1 MKKCI
6 MLFTSVLLLSA
17 CASLQR
23 PKVVW
28 PGQNF
33 DNYITSNGV
42 PTSQYTLQNGNT
54 AFSFKKACYYDS
66 SKMGE
71 TLVIVGKDNIIES
84 VSTPT
89 KCPSY
94 YDSNDYKIDQ
104 IYQQQ
109 QDEYY
114 EERQRQFEE
123 SQRQYE
129 ENKRKNKIAGLDMAI
144 DRVESQIDLKQT
156 RVDAA
161 EFDVKRYTYSQ
172 NEAGL
177 AKAKEEL
184 KKAQNELT
192 ESHNI
197 KAQYERE
204 LNQLK
209 SMQYR

>member
-1 MKKCI
+1 MKRY
-6 MLFTSVLLLSA
+6 SVLFLSIFMLSA
-17 CASLQR
+17 CATFQR

-33 DNYITSNGV
+33 DNYIAANGV

-66 SKMGE
+66 AKTGE
-71 TLVIVGKDNIIES
+71 TLVIVGQDNIIVS

-109 QDEYY
+109 QNEYY
-114 EERQRQFEE
+114 EEQQRRFKAQQRKDKIEE
-123 SQRQYE
+123 LRNDIS
-129 ENKRKNKIAGLDMAI
+129 G
-144 DRVESQIDLKQT
+144 VEMEMDLKKT
-156 RVDAA
+156 RVDIA
-161 EFDVKRYTYSQ
+161 EINVDYYTIKRDA
-172 NEAGL
+172 EGL

-184 KKAQNELT
+184 KEAQNTMTELNT
-192 ESHNI
+192 R
-197 KAQYERE
+197 KAEYERE
-204 LNQLK
+204 LERLK
-209 SMQYR
+209 SRP